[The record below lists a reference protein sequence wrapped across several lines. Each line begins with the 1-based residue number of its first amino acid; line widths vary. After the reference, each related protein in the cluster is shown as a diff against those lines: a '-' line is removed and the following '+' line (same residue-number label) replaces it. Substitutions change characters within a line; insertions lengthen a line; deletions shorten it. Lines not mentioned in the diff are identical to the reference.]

1 MKQPSH
7 ADSFRTATGNPPYD
21 WQRRLAEDPEC
32 RPRLIDIPAGL
43 AWQGNRLGREE
54 CDKPWPLAEKSRSGS
69 LPLPPDDANRRA
81 ADSTLSWLA
90 ARSPAIPIG
99 AQDMLLSRGYLRS
112 RYRWPISSRL
122 QDRTRSNGERSPS
135 RPTPSRTRRG
145 KGRKPPRRGRPTFGA
160 RHTAARRTP
169 TASERTPPRG
179 SFSHRAATSS
189 GRSTSSR
196 PNDSRKL
203 LVVEEVTQ
211 IDSLLVFGD
220 QMIVERVQPPGCRVG
235 LELTVPPLLKA
246 RPEPFDQCLEL
257 ILGNKIAS
265 LGPRFQAPRSKGPR
279 SEERGNMDCSACQ
292 LRWISLQWRSRRRK
306 SRKNPLTP

>member
-54 CDKPWPLAEKSRSGS
+54 GDKPWPLAEKSRSGS

-81 ADSTLSWLA
+81 ADSALSWLA
-90 ARSPAIPIG
+90 ARSSAIPI
-99 AQDMLLSRGYLRS
+99 
-112 RYRWPISSRL
+112 
-122 QDRTRSNGERSPS
+122 
-135 RPTPSRTRRG
+135 
-145 KGRKPPRRGRPTFGA
+145 
-160 RHTAARRTP
+160 
-169 TASERTPPRG
+169 
-179 SFSHRAATSS
+179 
-189 GRSTSSR
+189 
-196 PNDSRKL
+196 
-203 LVVEEVTQ
+203 
-211 IDSLLVFGD
+211 GD

-257 ILGNKIAS
+257 ILGQLGYRVFDFLHRPHGNKIAS

-292 LRWISLQWRSRRRK
+292 LRWISLQWGSRRRK